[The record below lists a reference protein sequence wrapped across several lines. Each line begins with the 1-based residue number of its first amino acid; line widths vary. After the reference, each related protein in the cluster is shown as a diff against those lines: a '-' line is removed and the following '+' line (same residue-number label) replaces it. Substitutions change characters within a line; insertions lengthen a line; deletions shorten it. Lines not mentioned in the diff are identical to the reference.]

1 MKKIAS
7 LLTFLALVFG
17 TMVAP
22 AANAD
27 DASTA
32 AITDS
37 SSEGTPEPQPTSPTE
52 ITAEPIVTDA
62 PEPSPSTSVPA
73 TEPPLVPTGF
83 IARSSADDIALLWD
97 PIDFQLAEV
106 PLVDTYIIREL
117 LTQQTVEVAG
127 TQQSYVFEN
136 LDSAIVYEFQIA
148 ARNSA
153 GTSDFSEIARASI
166 ESSTDLKD
174 ISRLIVKYRD
184 DVSPTLGN
192 GKPTGSESLDV
203 EVEAGREI
211 GAGMRT
217 VVLDD
222 PITTNKAGEVVDTL
236 NDDPRIE
243 WAEPDVFISLS
254 AVNNDEPSGA
264 ITLTPSGS
272 TINQTV
278 SNSGANYSRSIYSYG
293 GNSDTWY
300 KFVAP
305 ETRLVTAT
313 INSGG
318 TLSDPILSA
327 YTGSYGFI
335 AYNDDYFGLMPRIQ
349 FNVTAGET
357 YYLAFSSWSSYAQGT
372 GNLVVSNLGSGSPIP
387 APSAPT
393 ITSLTSQVNSL
404 TANWSAATSGGAPTG
419 YTATAYSNQYLTS
432 LVTTCSTTSSFRSC
446 QLTGLTSGA
455 TYWVT
460 VSASNSS
467 GSATSGAV
475 SGIVQSSR
483 NSTRETAQELGTIT
497 YPFTTVVSNAGF
509 PSIYESSVGNS
520 PAWYAFTAANSGLV
534 EMRISPSV
542 GTNYDPMLAVFA
554 ASSPSVRL
562 AFDDDSNGSYKPRV
576 RFNVVAGQ
584 RYLVAFSSFSSSYS
598 GTGELTA
605 TFTASSATVPGVPVS
620 VSATSTQNSISAN
633 WASPSSNGG
642 SPITG
647 YQATVYASNGTFVSQ
662 CQTTALTCT
671 ISPLSPGSTYQLRVK
686 ASNAFGYGAE
696 STSTP
701 VTTSSPSNADF
712 SGATDLGT
720 VNSGYSGT
728 ISNINGTTTASCNS
742 GSGSYS
748 GSFATWYRFT
758 AGASGQA
765 TLEITSHQGMTDSML
780 FVYDSSRVAR
790 GCSDDDAGGLRPRI
804 TLSVTSGTTY
814 YLALA
819 SYGGTFRGNA
829 NLQISLGS
837 NKPSE
842 PQNVS
847 ALSANESLAVSWTAP
862 SFTGTTA
869 ITSYE
874 AIAFADSESN
884 EVVARC
890 STGGSATGCRI
901 TGLQN
906 NTEYFVSVRATNGS
920 GAGDSSDRVAAT
932 PTFIRVPNPPTGV
945 TVTTGVSLL
954 QISWQSVDTANI
966 EPVLDYTATAYAAN
980 GSAVN
985 SCTTTATSCSIASLT
1000 SGTTYYISVTAR
1012 NTVGSGLPSS
1022 LVSGMAGYPPNWTP
1036 SDPSYVNGTLW
1047 GLNGRYGVS
1056 APGAWTRTRGAA
1068 SVVVAVIDTGGTSH
1082 PDLNA
1087 NTVAGYDFI
1096 SSSSSSADGDGW
1108 DSDASD
1114 PGDGGGS
1121 RSSWHGTHVAGT
1133 IGAVSDSSGVVG
1145 VAPST
1150 TMQHIRVLGTRG
1162 GSIADIASG
1171 IIWASGGSVPG
1182 IPTNRTPAKVINM
1195 SLGGPSYSCES
1206 TFQSA
1211 INTAVSRGTTV
1222 VVAAG
1227 NDDED
1232 ARYSSPANCNNV
1244 ITVAAITSSGN
1255 RADFS
1260 NYGSV
1265 VDIAAP
1271 GVNIYS
1277 TINSGY
1283 SSPSSPSW
1291 TSYQGTSMAA
1301 PHVAGVVALM
1311 LANNPSLSPQA
1322 IEANIKSSSNV
1333 TAFAGNRCDA
1343 YYSFVTCG
1351 TGVINAARLLGS
1363 TYDPS
1368 VAPAPPT
1375 LTPTSPSNAS
1385 TAVTIA
1391 RNQKISSKA
1400 FAARAS
1406 IPLPAKHKVKLTVVG
1421 SKKVCKISGGKVV
1434 ALKPGACR
1442 VKVTV
1447 SGKVKVGKKMKMK
1460 KNSTMITVSVS

>member
-32 AITDS
+32 ATTDS
-37 SSEGTPEPQPTSPTE
+37 SLEATPEPQSTE
-52 ITAEPIVTDA
+52 TASDPIAIST
-62 PEPSPSTSVPA
+62 PEPSPSASVPA
-73 TEPPLVPTGF
+73 TEPPLVPAGF
-83 IARSSADDIALLWD
+83 IARGSADDIAVLWD
-97 PIDFQLAEV
+97 PIDFQAATV

-117 LTQQTVEVAG
+117 LTRQTVEVAG
-127 TQQSYVFEN
+127 TEQSYVFEN

-153 GTSDFSEIARASI
+153 GTSEFSEVARASI

-184 DVSPTLGN
+184 DVSPTLEN

-203 EVEAGREI
+203 DIDAGQEI

-222 PITTNKAGEVVDTL
+222 AITTNKADEVVDTL

-264 ITLTPSGS
+264 VTLTRSGS

-278 SNSGANYSRSIYSYG
+278 SNVGANYYSSIYGYRG
-293 GNSDTWY
+293 YSDTWY

-305 ETRLVTAT
+305 ETRQVTAS
-313 INSGG
+313 IARGG
-318 TLSDPILSA
+318 SLSDPILS
-327 YTGSYGFI
+327 SYSSSYQVI
-335 AYNDDYFGLMPRIQ
+335 ASNDDFDGYMPRIQ
-349 FNVTAGET
+349 FNVTAGQT
-357 YYLAFSSWSSYAQGT
+357 YYIAFSSYGYSFQGT
-372 GNLVVSNLGSGSPIP
+372 GNLVVSNLAAESPT
-387 APSAPT
+387 PSAPT
-393 ITSLTSQVNSL
+393 ITSVTSQVNAL
-404 TANWSAATSGGAPTG
+404 TANWTAATTGSAATSF
-419 YTATAYSNQYLTS
+419 TATAYSSSSLTNAA
-432 LVTTCSTTSSFRSC
+432 TTCSATSSARTC
-446 QLTGLTSGA
+446 QLTGLTGGA

-460 VSASNSS
+460 VTATNSS
-467 GSATSGAV
+467 GSATSSAV
-475 SGIVQSSR
+475 SGVAQLSR
-483 NSTRETAQELGTIT
+483 NSTPETAAELGTIT
-497 YPFTTVVSNAGF
+497 YPFRTIVSNSDF
-509 PSIYESSVGNS
+509 PQTYVNSVGNS
-520 PAWYAFTAANSGLV
+520 PAWYAFTAASSGLV
-534 EMRISPSV
+534 DMRISPSW

-554 ASSPSVRL
+554 ANNLSSRL

-584 RYLVAFSSFSSSYS
+584 RYLVAFSSYRSFST

-605 TFTASSATVPGVPVS
+605 TFTSSSATVPGVPVS
-620 VSATSTQNSISAN
+620 VSATSTQNSVSAS
-633 WASPSSNGG
+633 WSAPTSDGG
-642 SPITG
+642 SRVTG
-647 YQATVYASNGTFVSQ
+647 YEATIYDDSVVVGQ
-662 CQTTALTCT
+662 CQTTELSCT
-671 ISPLSPGSTYQLRVK
+671 IRSLSPGTTYQLRVK

-696 STSTP
+696 STATS
-701 VTTSSPSNADF
+701 VTTSSPANDVF
-712 SGATDLGT
+712 EGAIDLGT
-720 VNSGYSGT
+720 VRGGYSGT
-728 ISNINGTTTASCNS
+728 ISNLNGTTSASCMS
-742 GSGSYS
+742 RSGSY
-748 GSFATWYRFT
+748 AAWYRFT
-758 AGASGQA
+758 AGSTGQA

-780 FVYDSSRVAR
+780 FIYDADGEAL
-790 GCSDDDAGGLRPRI
+790 GCDDDSAGGYRPRV

-814 YLALA
+814 YVALA
-819 SYGGTFRGNA
+819 SWGSSYRGNA
-829 NLQISLGS
+829 NLQISLGADT
-837 NKPSE
+837 PSA
-842 PQNVS
+842 PQDVS
-847 ALSANESLAVSWTAP
+847 VLSGNGSLVVNWNPPNFIGTSAISGYTAVAYSDLESDEM
-862 SFTGTTA
+862 
-869 ITSYE
+869 ISY
-874 AIAFADSESN
+874 
-884 EVVARC
+884 C
-890 STGGSATGCRI
+890 STDGSGRSCRI
-901 TGLQN
+901 PDLEN
-906 NTEYFVSVRATNGS
+906 NTEYFVSVSATNSS
-920 GAGDSSDRVAAT
+920 GTGNSSGRISGT
-932 PTFIRVPNPPTGV
+932 PALIRVPNSPAGV

-954 QISWQSVDTANI
+954 QVSWQSVDTANI
-966 EPVLDYTATAYAAN
+966 EPVIDYTATAYN
-980 GSAVN
+980 SSGSAVN

-1000 SGTTYYISVTAR
+1000 SGTTYYVSVTAR
-1012 NTVGSGLPSS
+1012 NTVGSGSPSS

-1087 NTVAGYDFI
+1087 NTVNGYDFI
-1096 SSSSSSADGDGW
+1096 SDPSNAADGNGW
-1108 DSDASD
+1108 DTDASD
-1114 PGDGGGS
+1114 PGDGGGSS

-1150 TMQHIRVLGTRG
+1150 SLQHIRVLGTRG

-1171 IIWASGGSVPG
+1171 IIWASGGSVPRTS
-1182 IPTNRTPAKVINM
+1182 PNTTPAKVINM

-1211 INTAVSRGTTV
+1211 IDTAVSRGTTV

-1232 ARYSSPANCNNV
+1232 AQFTSPANCDNV
-1244 ITVAAITSSGN
+1244 ITVAAISSSGN
-1255 RADFS
+1255 RASFS
-1260 NYGSV
+1260 NYGSD

-1283 SSPSSPSW
+1283 SLPSTPSW

-1311 LANNPSLSPQA
+1311 LASNPTLTPQS

-1333 TAFAGNRCDA
+1333 TPFAGNRCDS
-1343 YYSFVTCG
+1343 YWNFVTCG
-1351 TGVINAARLLGS
+1351 PGVINASRLLGS

-1368 VAPAPPT
+1368 VNPAPPT
-1375 LTPTSPSNAS
+1375 LTPTNPSNGAAS
-1385 TAVTIA
+1385 NVAIS

-1406 IPLPAKHKVKLTVVG
+1406 ISIPAKHKVKLTVVG

-1460 KNSTMITVSVS
+1460 KNSTTITVSVS

>member
-1 MKKIAS
+1 MKKVAS

-27 DASTA
+27 DASTTP
-32 AITDS
+32 ITDS
-37 SSEGTPEPQPTSPTE
+37 SSEATPEPQATE
-52 ITAEPIVTDA
+52 TAADPIAIST

-73 TEPPLVPTGF
+73 AEPPLVPTGF

-97 PIDFQLAEV
+97 PIDFQAAEV

-136 LDSAIVYEFQIA
+136 LDAAIVYEFQIA

-153 GTSDFSEIARASI
+153 GTSEFSQIARASI

-184 DVSPTLGN
+184 DVSPTLEN

-203 EVEAGREI
+203 DIDAGQEI

-217 VVLDD
+217 VVLEDA
-222 PITTNKAGEVVDTL
+222 ITTNKADEVVDTL
-236 NDDPRIE
+236 NADPRIE

-254 AVNNDEPSGA
+254 AVSNDEPSGA
-264 ITLTPSGS
+264 ITLNRSGS
-272 TINQTV
+272 TINQSV
-278 SNSGANYSRSIYSYG
+278 SNVGANYSRSVHSYG

-300 KFVAP
+300 KFVAT
-305 ETRLVTAT
+305 EDRLVTAT

-318 TLSDPILSA
+318 TLGDPILSA
-327 YTGSYGFI
+327 YTSNYGFI
-335 AYNDDYFGLMPRIQ
+335 TYNDDYNGLMPRIQ
-349 FNVTAGET
+349 FNVTAGQT
-357 YYLAFSSWSSYAQGT
+357 YYIAFSSWSSYAQGT
-372 GNLVVSNLGSGSPIP
+372 GNLVVSNLGSGSPTP

-393 ITSLTSQVNSL
+393 ITSVTSQVNAL
-404 TANWSAATSGGAPTG
+404 TANWSAATTGG
-419 YTATAYSNQYLTS
+419 TATGFTAIAYSSSS
-432 LVTTCSTTSSFRSC
+432 LANAVTTCSATSSARTC
-446 QLTGLTSGA
+446 QLTGLANGA

-460 VSASNSS
+460 VTASNSS
-467 GSATSGAV
+467 GSAISPAV
-475 SGIVQSSR
+475 SGTTQPSR
-483 NSTRETAQELGTIT
+483 NSTRQTAAELGTIT

-509 PSIYESSVGNS
+509 PYSYESSVGNS

-554 ASSPSVRL
+554 ASSPNVRL

-576 RFNVVAGQ
+576 RFNVEAGQ
-584 RYLVAFSSFSSSYS
+584 RYLVAFSSYSSSYS

-620 VSATSTQNSISAN
+620 VSATSTQNSVTAN
-633 WASPSSNGG
+633 WSSPSSNGG

-647 YQATVYASNGTFVSQ
+647 YQATVYDSSGTFVSQ
-662 CQTTALTCT
+662 CQTTELNCT
-671 ISPLSPGSTYQLRVK
+671 IRSLSPSTTYQLRVK
-686 ASNAFGYGAE
+686 ASNAFGYGSE
-696 STSTP
+696 SATSF
-701 VTTSSPSNADF
+701 VTTLSPSNNVF
-712 SGATDLGT
+712 EGAIDLGT

-728 ISNINGTTTASCNS
+728 ISNLSGTTSASCS
-742 GSGSYS
+742 GMS
-748 GSFATWYRFT
+748 GSFASWYKFT
-758 AGASGQA
+758 AGSDGQA
-765 TLEITSHQGMTDSML
+765 TLEIASHQGMTDSML
-780 FVYDSSRVAR
+780 FIYAADRRALGCNDDS
-790 GCSDDDAGGLRPRI
+790 AGGYRPRV

-814 YLALA
+814 YVALA
-819 SYGGTFRGNA
+819 SYGGTSRGSA

-847 ALSANESLAVSWTAP
+847 VLSANESLAVSWTAP

-884 EVVARC
+884 DVVARC

-906 NTEYFVSVRATNGS
+906 NTEYFVSVRATNGA

-932 PTFIRVPNPPTGV
+932 PTLIRVPDSPTGV

-954 QISWQSVDTANI
+954 QVSWQSVDTANI
-966 EPVLDYTATAYAAN
+966 EPVIDYTATAFN
-980 GSAVN
+980 SSGSVVS
-985 SCTTTATSCSIASLT
+985 SCTTTQTSCSITSLT
-1000 SGTTYYISVTAR
+1000 PGATYNVSVTAR
-1012 NTVGSGLPSS
+1012 NTLGSSAPSAR
-1022 LVSGMAGYPPNWTP
+1022 VSGVAGYPPNWTP
-1036 SDPSYVNGTLW
+1036 SDPYYVNGTLW

-1068 SVVVAVIDTGGTSH
+1068 SVVVAVIDTGGTNH

-1087 NTVAGYDFI
+1087 NTVSGYDFI
-1096 SSSSSSADGDGW
+1096 SDPSNAADGNGW

-1114 PGDGGGS
+1114 AGDGGGGY

-1162 GSIADIASG
+1162 GSVADIVSG
-1171 IIWASGGSVPG
+1171 INWASGGAVNGVPA
-1182 IPTNRTPAKVINM
+1182 NRTPAKVINM
-1195 SLGGPSYSCES
+1195 SLGGPSYSCS
-1206 TFQSA
+1206 DAFQAA
-1211 INTAVSRGTTV
+1211 INGAVSRGTTV

-1227 NDDED
+1227 NDDEN
-1232 ARYSSPANCNNV
+1232 AMYSSPANCNNV
-1244 ITVAAITSSGN
+1244 ITVAAVSSSGN
-1255 RADFS
+1255 RASFS
-1260 NYGSV
+1260 NYGST

-1277 TINSGY
+1277 TLNSGAVT
-1283 SSPSSPSW
+1283 PANPTW
-1291 TSYQGTSMAA
+1291 ASYQGTSMAA

-1351 TGVINAARLLGS
+1351 PGVINAARLLGS

-1391 RNQKISSKA
+1391 KNQKISSKA

-1406 IPLPAKHKVKLTVVG
+1406 IPIPAKHKVKLTVVG

-1460 KNSTMITVSVS
+1460 KNSTTITVSVS